1 MDKSAHQFIDWAVG
15 KAKRTTAASNTAVY
29 DFIASVLSLEATA
42 SPGSGTASADPEFLQ
57 SVQTFAMKFQQF
69 TGPVMAKS
77 FEDTLFYRYVR
88 FACLNEV
95 GGEPDRFGMTVP
107 VFHQKMQQR
116 QQRLPNSMLS
126 TSTHDTKRAEDV
138 RARLAILSELPE
150 VWEQRLSLWTR
161 MNRAKKAPFEDGMA
175 PDAVDEYLIYQTIIG
190 ACPLAMCRRR
200 RNGSD
205 FANVFEQYM
214 IKAAREAKRVT
225 SWVNQNAEYETALTN
240 FIERILTPST
250 TNAFL
255 EDLSQFQ
262 SVIAPLGLINS
273 LSQTI
278 LKLTCPGVPDMY
290 QGTELWDF
298 SLVDPDNRRPVDYAQ
313 REKLLA
319 ELESAPDAQ
328 TVLTDCMGNLADG
341 KLKMLVVKN
350 ILALRNLYPELFTL
364 GRYIALDVTGDKAE
378 NVIAFAREYEGKWA
392 ILVVPHLVA
401 TLLELDNVD
410 EFKAVDVA
418 SSVVNCEVWSDTAV
432 NLPEQLKKTA
442 LVNLFTSQKVE
453 PADGQLSLC
462 DALQSAPFAI
472 LTAS

>member
-1 MDKSAHQFIDWAVG
+1 
-15 KAKRTTAASNTAVY
+15 
-29 DFIASVLSLEATA
+29 
-42 SPGSGTASADPEFLQ
+42 
-57 SVQTFAMKFQQF
+57 
-69 TGPVMAKS
+69 
-77 FEDTLFYRYVR
+77 
-88 FACLNEV
+88 
-95 GGEPDRFGMTVP
+95 
-107 VFHQKMQQR
+107 
-116 QQRLPNSMLS
+116 
-126 TSTHDTKRAEDV
+126 
-138 RARLAILSELPE
+138 
-150 VWEQRLSLWTR
+150 
-161 MNRAKKAPFEDGMA
+161 MA

-190 ACPLAMCRRR
+190 ACPLAMAGDAETASFRERIQ
-200 RNGSD
+200 
-205 FANVFEQYM
+205 QYM

-240 FIERILTPST
+240 FIERILTPSS

-278 LKLTCPGVPDMY
+278 LKLTCPGVPDIY

-328 TVLTDCMGNLADG
+328 TSLIDCMSNLADG

-350 ILALRNLYPELFTL
+350 ILGLRNLYPELFTL
-364 GRYIALDVTGDKAE
+364 GRYIALEVTGDKAE

-392 ILVVPHLVA
+392 IVVVPHLVA

-453 PADGQLSLC
+453 PANGQLSLC